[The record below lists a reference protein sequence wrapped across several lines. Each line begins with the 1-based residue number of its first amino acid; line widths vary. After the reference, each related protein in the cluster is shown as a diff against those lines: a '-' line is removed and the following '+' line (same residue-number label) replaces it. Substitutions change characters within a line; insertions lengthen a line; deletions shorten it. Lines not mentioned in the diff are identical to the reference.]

1 MTYLSTAIGP
11 IMNPFDSFLVLR
23 NVKTLP
29 LRMQRHCLNAQPVAE
44 FLEKH
49 RGIERVSCPGLES
62 RPQYPLAGRHMAGF
76 GAMISMVVR
85 GGLESARQLLER
97 TQIFPL
103 AKSLGGVESL
113 VRLSVGIDTLDDIN
127 NDLAAALDTLLSH
140 ALRRAETDDRRRL
153 EGHAIEPQ
161 LSFDNAE

>member
-11 IMNPFDSFLVLR
+11 IMSPFDSFLVR
-23 NVKTLP
+23 RSVKTLP
-29 LRMQRHCLNAQPVAE
+29 FRTQRDRLNAQPVTE

-49 RGIERVSCPGLES
+49 KGIERVYYPGRQS
-62 RPQYPLAGRHMAGF
+62 HPQHRLAGRQMAGF
-76 GAMISMVVR
+76 GAMIGMVVR

-113 VRLSVGIDTLDDIN
+113 VRLSVGIDTLDAIN
-127 NDLAAALDTLLSH
+127 NDLAAALDTL
-140 ALRRAETDDRRRL
+140 
-153 EGHAIEPQ
+153 
-161 LSFDNAE
+161 